1 MFMHSSSTK
10 DQSDN
15 LKAVNRALNSM
26 INLADHN
33 NRIEIH
39 FLIEEHSKN
48 MFEIFQNQGVS
59 ITTVPASYTTMKA
72 THKARALEYFRTTQ
86 CLSDRDWVLH
96 LDEETLIDA
105 HVVQTCMDFIE
116 RRDCENMMAAQ
127 GIIMYNAHR
136 YWDNW
141 LLTAADI
148 IRVIDDFGHF
158 QFQLNCL
165 GKALD
170 GFHGSFLLLNGEAE
184 NAVTWETDSIVE
196 DMYFGLQV

>member
-1 MFMHSSSTK
+1 MT
-10 DQSDN
+10 
-15 LKAVNRALNSM
+15 
-26 INLADHN
+26 NLADHN

-59 ITTVPASYTTMKA
+59 ITTVPTSYTAMKA
-72 THKARALEYFRTTQ
+72 THKARALEYFRTAQ
-86 CLSDRDWVLH
+86 CLTDRDWVLH

-105 HVVQTCMDFIE
+105 HVVQTCINFIE
-116 RRDCENMMAAQ
+116 RRACKNMMAAQ
-127 GIIMYNAHR
+127 GIIMYNAYR

-148 IRVIDDFGHF
+148 VRVIDDFGHF

-196 DMYFGLQV
+196 DMYFGLEVRFPKLCH